1 MSVDA
6 CVRTEARRTPEP
18 HRPLAGI
25 QVSAA
30 GGSTALAVAAAHLA
44 LLGCQPATA
53 GPEHGTGDSRPGHG
67 TGDAGDAGTLVAV
80 TGADSL
86 TCAIDWAGPV
96 ALPLAS
102 EADVQSA
109 CGIAHI
115 HGRRYGEP
123 TPLGLDYAGTV
134 AGVLAVTGML
144 AAFHA
149 AARGTRIGR
158 VRTSVAQGA
167 LLATGQYLAMAS
179 AARTHPAD
187 RPVPLRSPGPGA
199 GAPPFT
205 SADGVRFE
213 IETLDAEAWQRF
225 WTVLDAERTAIRRG
239 WQPFQNRF
247 ATAVCPLP
255 AALHRVTARRSYQVI
270 RSVAARTD
278 VSVLPV
284 PGPDAP
290 EPGDLPETPWTVRAL
305 PADRRTAAGPS
316 VPSPAAAS
324 PTVSRPLAGL
334 VVVESTGRV
343 QGPLAGHVLA
353 RLGARV
359 VKVEPPGGDPLR
371 GIEPLVGGCSA
382 RFLAFNH
389 GKDVV
394 EANLRT
400 PSGRGTLRELVR
412 DADVFLHNWAPGK
425 AAAWHLDATDL
436 AGVRPGLVYARA
448 SGWGEA
454 LGPTPPLGTDY
465 LVQAGS
471 GLAGLTARHGE
482 PPTPSLMTLLD
493 VLGGLVC
500 AEGVLA
506 ALAARSTGG
515 RDRHG
520 SAPLLRVDTSLLSAA
535 TVLTRHGS
543 GAAPSRRPGPS
554 VPLTSDLTALAADP
568 RFGAALTRAG
578 CVLPGTPWEFTA

>member
-6 CVRTEARRTPEP
+6 CVRTRTRRAPEP
-18 HRPLAGI
+18 HRPLTGI
-25 QVSAA
+25 RVTAA
-30 GGSTALAVAAAHLA
+30 GGSTALAVAADHLA
-44 LLGCQPATA
+44 LLGCEAADENA
-53 GPEHGTGDSRPGHG
+53 GRRP
-67 TGDAGDAGTLVAV
+67 GDAGDAGTLVAAAG
-80 TGADSL
+80 TGSL

-115 HGRRYGEP
+115 HGRRYGAP

-134 AGVLAVTGML
+134 AGVLAVTGVL
-144 AAFHA
+144 AALHA
-149 AARGTRIGR
+149 ATRGTRIGR

-167 LLATGQYLAMAS
+167 LLAAGQYLAMAT
-179 AARTHPAD
+179 AAGTHPPHV
-187 RPVPLRSPGPGA
+187 PVPPASPAPDTDT
-199 GAPPFT
+199 PPFT

-239 WQPFQNRF
+239 WPPFQHRF

-255 AALHRVTARRSYQVI
+255 AALHRVAARRPYEVI
-270 RSVAARTD
+270 RSAAARTD

-284 PGPDAP
+284 RGPEAP
-290 EPGDLPETPWTVRAL
+290 EPGALPRTPWSVRAL
-305 PADRRTAAGPS
+305 PVDRRTAAGHG
-316 VPSPAAAS
+316 VPSPAAYC

-343 QGPLAGHVLA
+343 QGPLAGSQLA

-359 VKVEPPGGDPLR
+359 VRVEPPGGDPLR
-371 GIEPLVGGCSA
+371 GTEPLVGDCSA
-382 RFLAFNH
+382 RFLALNH

-400 PSGRGTLRELVR
+400 PGGRGTLRELVR

-425 AAAWHLDATDL
+425 AAAWHLDAPDL
-436 AGVRPGLVYARA
+436 AEVRPGLVYARA
-448 SGWGEA
+448 SGWGES

-506 ALAARSTGG
+506 ALAARSTAGHDGRGG
-515 RDRHG
+515 
-520 SAPLLRVDTSLLSAA
+520 APLLRVDTSLLSAA

-543 GAAPSRRPGPS
+543 GTAAVRGPAPS
-554 VPLTSDLTALAADP
+554 VPLTSDLTELAADP
-568 RFGAALTRAG
+568 RFAVALTRAG
-578 CVLPGTPWEFTA
+578 CVLPGTPWEFAA

>member
-6 CVRTEARRTPEP
+6 CVRTEARRAPEP

-25 QVSAA
+25 QVSTA
-30 GGSTALAVAAAHLA
+30 GGSTALAVAADHLA
-44 LLGCQPATA
+44 LLGCEPAT
-53 GPEHGTGDSRPGHG
+53 TGPGHG
-67 TGDAGDAGTLVAV
+67 PLDTGDAGTLVAA
-80 TGADSL
+80 TGAGSL

-115 HGRRYGEP
+115 HGRRYGAP

-179 AARTHPAD
+179 AARTHPPD
-187 RPVPLRSPGPGA
+187 MPVPMTSPAPDA
-199 GAPPFT
+199 AAPPFT

-213 IETLDAEAWQRF
+213 IETLDAEAWQSF
-225 WTVLDAERTAIRRG
+225 WTLLDAERTAIRRG
-239 WQPFQNRF
+239 WSPFQNRF

-255 AALHRVTARRSYQVI
+255 AALHRVAARRSYQVI

-284 PGPDAP
+284 RGPDAP
-290 EPGDLPETPWTVRAL
+290 DPGALPETPWTVSAL
-305 PADRRTAAGPS
+305 PTAAGPS
-316 VPSPAAAS
+316 VPSPATAS
-324 PTVSRPLAGL
+324 PTVSGPLAGL
-334 VVVESTGRV
+334 VVVESTEQV

-359 VKVEPPGGDPLR
+359 IKVEPPGGDPLR
-371 GIEPLVGGCSA
+371 GTEPLVGGCSA
-382 RFLAFNH
+382 RFLALNH
-389 GKDVV
+389 GKDAV

-400 PSGRGTLRELVR
+400 PGGRGTLRELVR
-412 DADVFLHNWAPGK
+412 DADVFLHDWAPGK
-425 AAAWHLDATDL
+425 AAAWRLDAPDL
-436 AGVRPGLVYARA
+436 AGVRPGLVHARA

-471 GLAGLTARHGE
+471 GLAGLTGRHCE

-506 ALAARSTGG
+506 ALAARSTSG

-543 GAAPSRRPGPS
+543 GADASRRPGPS
-554 VPLTSDLTALAADP
+554 VPLTSDLTELAADP

>member
-6 CVRTEARRTPEP
+6 CVRTEARRAPEP

-30 GGSTALAVAAAHLA
+30 GGSTALAVAADHLA
-44 LLGCQPATA
+44 LLGCEPATA
-53 GPEHGTGDSRPGHG
+53 GSGHGTGDTRPGHG
-67 TGDAGDAGTLVAV
+67 TGDAGTLVAA
-80 TGADSL
+80 TGAGSL

-115 HGRRYGEP
+115 HGRRYGTP

-149 AARGTRIGR
+149 ATRGTRIGR

-179 AARTHPAD
+179 AARTHPSD
-187 RPVPLRSPGPGA
+187 MPVPTTSPAPNA
-199 GAPPFT
+199 AAPPFT

-213 IETLDAEAWQRF
+213 IETLDAEAWQSF
-225 WTVLDAERTAIRRG
+225 WTLLDAERTAIRRG
-239 WQPFQNRF
+239 WSPFQKRF

-255 AALHRVTARRSYQVI
+255 AALHRVAARRSYQVI
-270 RSVAARTD
+270 RSVGARTD

-284 PGPDAP
+284 RGPDAP
-290 EPGDLPETPWTVRAL
+290 EPGALPETPWTVSAL

-316 VPSPAAAS
+316 VPSPATAS
-324 PTVSRPLAGL
+324 PTMSGPLAGL

-359 VKVEPPGGDPLR
+359 IKVEPPGGDPLR
-371 GIEPLVGGCSA
+371 GTEPLVDGCSA
-382 RFLAFNH
+382 RFLALNH
-389 GKDVV
+389 GKEAV

-400 PSGRGTLRELVR
+400 PGGRGTLRELVR

-425 AAAWHLDATDL
+425 AAAWHLDVTDL

-506 ALAARSTGG
+506 ALAARSTSG

-520 SAPLLRVDTSLLSAA
+520 SVPLLRVDTSLLSAA
-535 TVLTRHGS
+535 TVLTRHGC
-543 GAAPSRRPGPS
+543 GAAASRRPGPS
-554 VPLTSDLTALAADP
+554 VPLTSDLAELAADP
-568 RFGAALTRAG
+568 RFDAALTRAG

>member
-6 CVRTEARRTPEP
+6 CVRREARRAPEP

-25 QVSAA
+25 PLTAA
-30 GGSTALAVAAAHLA
+30 GGSTALAVAAEHLA
-44 LLGCQPATA
+44 LLGCEPATA
-53 GPEHGTGDSRPGHG
+53 GPEQG
-67 TGDAGDAGTLVAV
+67 TGDAGDAGTLVTAS
-80 TGADSL
+80 GSGSL
-86 TCAIDWAGPV
+86 TCALDWAGPV

-102 EADVQSA
+102 EADVQAA

-115 HGRRYGEP
+115 HGRRYGAP
-123 TPLGLDYAGTV
+123 TPLGLDYAGAVT
-134 AGVLAVTGML
+134 GVLAVTGML

-158 VRTSVAQGA
+158 VSTSVAQGA
-167 LLATGQYLAMAS
+167 LLAAGQYLAMAS
-179 AARTHPAD
+179 AAPAHPSD
-187 RPVPLRSPGPGA
+187 VPVPVARPAADA

-213 IETLDAEAWQRF
+213 IDTLDAEAWQRF

-239 WQPFQNRF
+239 WPPFQHRF

-255 AALHRVTARRSYQVI
+255 AALHRVAARRPYRVI
-270 RSVAARTD
+270 RTAGARTD

-284 PGPDAP
+284 HGLDAP
-290 EPGDLPETPWTVRAL
+290 EPTALPETPWTVSAL
-305 PADRRTAAGPS
+305 SASRHA
-316 VPSPAAAS
+316 VPSPAAAA

-343 QGPLAGHVLA
+343 QGPLAGNVLA

-371 GIEPLVGGCSA
+371 GTEPMVGDCSA
-382 RFLAFNH
+382 RFLALNH
-389 GKDVV
+389 GKDVA

-400 PSGRGTLRELVR
+400 PSGRDTLRELVR

-506 ALAARSTGG
+506 ALVARSATGRAG
-515 RDRHG
+515 HV
-520 SAPLLRVDTSLLSAA
+520 SAPPLRVDTSLLSAA
-535 TVLTRHGS
+535 AVLTRHGS
-543 GAAPSRRPGPS
+543 GGAAACRRPAPS
-554 VPLTSDLTALAADP
+554 VPLTTDLTELAADP